1 MNPFEMTYNSPPIF
15 TFFAVVLYSII
26 KRLCYSNEEE
36 EEDDGLVEG
45 LDEYYEALKKKD
57 KVIVIGQEEYFK
69 KEYQVKS
76 YKDESFD
83 KLLNSKDED
92 SISCFQ
98 GCATYR
104 LLDNLLYEQ
113 AFQYEPPKL
122 QHDGKIRREGV
133 VIITTDETEEAFDMR
148 INDERQ

>member
-15 TFFAVVLYSII
+15 AFFGVVIYSILQRI
-26 KRLCYSNEEE
+26 FCPIGSEE

-83 KLLNSKDED
+83 RLVNSKEED
-92 SISCFQ
+92 SIACF
-98 GCATYR
+98 
-104 LLDNLLYEQ
+104 
-113 AFQYEPPKL
+113 
-122 QHDGKIRREGV
+122 
-133 VIITTDETEEAFDMR
+133 
-148 INDERQ
+148 